1 MYYIYKDNVLYI
13 KTIYEPP
20 KVLQGLP
27 QSLPKL
33 PQSLPKALQEV
44 PQTLPKLLKELPE
57 PTQRPA
63 GPPER
68 PGAVPGGGFT
78 GQVAQSDG
86 RVFKNEGLGIL
97 RRIRRIPRI
106 PRILL
111 KWCQQVRPRPY
122 LPHAPGARM
131 T

>member
-1 MYYIYKDNVLYI
+1 MYLAC
-13 KTIYEPP
+13 P
-20 KVLQGLP
+20 QGLFI
-27 QSLPKL
+27 
-33 PQSLPKALQEV
+33 
-44 PQTLPKLLKELPE
+44 LLKTCVLCTARAFYFPQKVYFCLKHAPRGFPELLKDLPE
-57 PTQRPA
+57 LTQRPA

-97 RRIRRIPRI
+97 IRILII
-106 PRILL
+106 LRILL
-111 KWCQQVRPRPY
+111 KWWQQVRPRPY